1 MDLLD
6 INNRKMLI
14 EQIES
19 NQNKGRKGKSYRSSE
34 IYRDNIKQYVINELR
49 EQFSE
54 QTIKEMPISSS
65 ANVCKRVVNQQATIY
80 NAAPE
85 RMWTELSDDQQ
96 QVAWDIYH
104 EMKVNKKLSMA
115 NKYYKL
121 HKHCLLWM
129 IPKDGKL
136 TLRVLQPHQW
146 DVVVDKSDPERAE
159 AYVISGFDNT
169 TQLFDFANEPNTA
182 TGNKSLSDQAI
193 DNYNQ
198 SLNFKKQE
206 DQKNKSYLVWTK
218 EYNYIMRGDGSFAS
232 EIEPNP
238 IGELPFI
245 EVHDEKEF
253 EYWIRSAEMY
263 PRFTV
268 ELNARKSEIA
278 QIVKMQGFAQ
288 AIISGP
294 RDMLMQNF
302 QIGPNFALLLPK
314 EVNGVEVTF
323 EYAQPGSN
331 IEGALKFLESELSL
345 FLSSEGIDPKT
356 ITANGESQTFT
367 SGLERLLSLIEKMS
381 ASRADYDLFQY
392 VETRIWEL
400 IKKWSIALQNTEN
413 LRPDLKLGAISEQS
427 EVVVKFAQPEVV
439 TTDLEK
445 LDIAQRRIDMGLS
458 SPINE
463 LMIMNDLTREQ
474 AEEQYRQFQRD
485 MIETQDFTRR
495 DSSDDRPE

>member
-1 MDLLD
+1 MDLLN
-6 INNRKMLI
+6 INSRKMLI

-65 ANVCKRVVNQQATIY
+65 ANICKRVVNQQATIY

-85 RMWTELSDDQQ
+85 RTWTELSEDQQ
-96 QVAWDIYH
+96 MIAWNIYH
-104 EMKVNKKLSMA
+104 EMRVNKKLSMA

-129 IPKDGKL
+129 IPKEGKL
-136 TLRVLQPHQW
+136 VLRVLQPHQW
-146 DVVVDKSDPERAE
+146 DVVTDKNDPERAE
-159 AYVISGFDNT
+159 AYIISGYDNT
-169 TQLFDFANEPNTA
+169 TQLFDFASDPDTA
-182 TGNKSLSDQAI
+182 TGRKSLADLAI

-198 SLNFKKQE
+198 GLNLKKKEEQR
-206 DQKNKSYLVWTK
+206 DKTYLVWTA
-218 EYNYIMRGDGSFAS
+218 EYNYIMDAQGNYVS
-232 EIEPNP
+232 EVAPNP

-268 ELNARKSEIA
+268 EMNARKSEIA

-323 EYAQPGSN
+323 EYAQPGSD
-331 IEGALKFLESELSL
+331 IAGALKFLESELSL

-356 ITANGESQTFT
+356 ITTNGESQTFT

-392 VETRIWEL
+392 VESRIWEL
-400 IKKWSIALQNTEN
+400 IKKWTLALQNTEN

-427 EVVVKFAQPEVV
+427 EVVVKYAQPEVV
-439 TTDLEK
+439 TTDIEK

-463 LMIMNDLTREQ
+463 LMIMNDLSREQ

-485 MIETQDFTRR
+485 MIETQDIIER
-495 DSSDDRPE
+495 DSSNDRPE